1 MIRNSGSIMMILAT
15 DAPMDSRQLS
25 RLARRASFGLART
38 GSSCHAGSGD
48 VVIAFSTT
56 YLIPD
61 RPESLLISRPTLA
74 NEHRVLTAMSQAVI
88 ECIEESIYN
97 SMFMSQTMT
106 GRDGNTRYGLP
117 VDDVVEL
124 VKRAMVP
131 AEGF

>member
-1 MIRNSGSIMMILAT
+1 
-15 DAPMDSRQLS
+15 
-25 RLARRASFGLART
+25 
-38 GSSCHAGSGD
+38 
-48 VVIAFSTT
+48 
-56 YLIPD
+56 
-61 RPESLLISRPTLA
+61 
-74 NEHRVLTAMSQAVI
+74 MSQAVI